1 MASIARYFAQIGI
14 STDVAQLRKV
24 DRYLALVRK
33 KMDAFAVGKR
43 SGVTGR
49 TTGAFTVTPQIKFDN
64 KTAAAQINS
73 QLGHI
78 TKNVVLKINQ
88 FKVDTAS
95 LQRQVRAA
103 VLTAMKPIPV
113 NFTRGRTPSAGIMSP
128 NTSTVGVN
136 RGFQQQ
142 PIQRP
147 VSPVV
152 MGAAASTGASVG
164 ATAAKQRR
172 TGGQYSYYPTST
184 RGEFL
189 ASTALG
195 AFGGSSM
202 YRLGR
207 LGGTLAVPAIA
218 GMGMAKMAN
227 RNQELQMQ
235 ELTMK
240 SVFMGLAQGGQ
251 TQEEAEAEGGKTW
264 QWYNK
269 LADEMGFSYSDNA
282 QDFTGYMANAKGA
295 GVSTEGSQDI
305 YQGLTEY
312 TTAMGVTPYRKKLI
326 YNALNQMFSKGVISQ
341 EELKRQ
347 MGRHNCPL

>member
-1 MASIARYFAQIGI
+1 MASIARYFAQIGVQ
-14 STDVAQLRKV
+14 TDVGQLRKV

-128 NTSTVGVN
+128 STSTVGSN

-142 PIQRP
+142 PMQRP

-218 GMGMAKMAN
+218 GMGMTKMAN
-227 RNQELQMQ
+227 RNQELMMQ
-235 ELTMK
+235 PLTHEA
-240 SVFMGLAQGGQ
+240 VFQGLGK
-251 TQEEAEAEGGKTW
+251 TQEEGAKSFG
-264 QWYNK
+264 WYK
-269 LADEMGFSYSDNA
+269 DLATDMGFGYSDNA
-282 QDFTGYMANAKGA
+282 QEFSSYMANAL
-295 GVSTEGSQDI
+295 GSGMEADSSQNV
-305 YQGLTEY
+305 YQGFTEY
-312 TTAMGVTPYRKKLI
+312 MTAMGTSAYRRKLV
-326 YNALNQMFSKGVISQ
+326 YTALSQTLGKGTLSSEEVDNSFSFLTQ
-341 EELKRQ
+341 
-347 MGRHNCPL
+347 